1 MKFDDAVYLVRPV
14 AKIPTRRAFLFAAGT
29 FVIGTSV
36 GGACGYSMG
45 VASAA
50 GGGGTGDAGAAPPSA
65 PAVEPE
71 LKPSGDAQLDML
83 RKLAVKAPLD
93 DLFANALVFLDMRV
107 STYPKDEVLWLGVE
121 RLARE
126 IVNNPARQV
135 AEGVVF
141 ITLTQIEG
149 AARPVTPSLRE
160 LVPSL
165 RSRREQIRR
174 RK

>member
-14 AKIPTRRAFLFAAGT
+14 PKIPTRRAFLFAAGT

-45 VASAA
+45 VASAGGA
-50 GGGGTGDAGAAPPSA
+50 GGNGDAGAAPPSA

-93 DLFANALVFLDMRV
+93 DLFANALYFLDMRV

-126 IVNNPARQV
+126 LVSNAARKTSEAVLLQII
-135 AEGVVF
+135 G
-141 ITLTQIEG
+141 QIEG
-149 AARPVTPSLRE
+149 VAHPVQPSLRE
-160 LVPSL
+160 FAQPL
-165 RSRREQIRR
+165 RVRRQQL
-174 RK
+174 RKK